1 MSKFKKKLLKSL
13 LILFSAV
20 WFGLISSRQMA
31 EDNNAVIENGLR
43 QISLSGRVAKGFNCT
58 VKAIIKHK
66 AKVVFVADDCDN
78 KDYKALI
85 TGLCKR
91 YSVNLQTVQT
101 KALLGKA
108 LGLTNLRGNGT
119 VRKEINCGAC
129 AVLKYG
135 GVINP
140 DVEAFRTA
148 FDPPQVEQHE

>member
-1 MSKFKKKLLKSL
+1 
-13 LILFSAV
+13 
-20 WFGLISSRQMA
+20 MA

-58 VKAIIKHK
+58 VKAIIKSK
-66 AKVVFVADDCDN
+66 ARIVFVADDVDN

-85 TGLCKR
+85 TGLCKK
-91 YSVNLQTVQT
+91 YNIKLQTVQN
-101 KALLGKA
+101 KSLIGKA
-108 LGLTNLRGNGT
+108 LGLYNIRGNGT
-119 VRKEINCGAC
+119 VRKEVNCGAC
-129 AVLKYG
+129 AVIKYG